1 MNHNVQIRAPE
12 YLIIFS
18 DLDGT
23 LLDGEDYSF
32 EKAKPAL
39 EAVKEKEIPLILCTS
54 KTRSEVEFYQE
65 LINNSDPFVV
75 ENGGAIYIPQGYFS
89 FSFDYDYISGD
100 YSVIEL
106 GTPYKTLVK
115 ILNELK
121 KKTGV
126 ALKGFSDMT
135 TEEIA
140 TLCNLTPEQAAQAK
154 RREYDEPF
162 LILEPEKSARVEQAI
177 EYQYTQGDRFYHI
190 LESNKGKAVSILI
203 DLFKKSNLGVLSIGL
218 GDRINDLPLLTEV
231 DIPILVRLK
240 NGKYDPEVSLP
251 QLRYAEGVGPE
262 GWNQAVLSFL

>member
-177 EYQYTQGDRFYHI
+177 ECQYTQGDRFYHI